1 MTASAKF
8 DPGTDGFTA
17 RLSDTER
24 DALFELG
31 HTRKYARNARVFHE
45 GDRSNFVVVIVDGR
59 IKIVTNSADGGESL
73 LSVRGAGSLVG
84 ELAALDDVPRLASA
98 VVLEPLTAL
107 VLTAEEFRDF
117 LARHPRAALEL
128 ARTLIERLRESD
140 RRRAEFGSYDVTRRL
155 AALLLELSTRESSRG
170 GTAGIRLSQAELA
183 GMIGASRESVARA
196 LTALRG
202 RGLVETARRAI
213 TVVDPEGLRSLA

>member
-1 MTASAKF
+1 M
-8 DPGTDGFTA
+8 
-17 RLSDTER
+17 
-24 DALFELG
+24 
-31 HTRKYARNARVFHE
+31 
-45 GDRSNFVVVIVDGR
+45 IVDGR
-59 IKIVTNSADGGESL
+59 IKIVTTSDDGGETL

-84 ELAALDDVPRLASA
+84 ELAALDDAPRLASA

-155 AALLLELSTRESSRG
+155 AALLLELGTRESSDGRP
-170 GTAGIRLSQAELA
+170 TGIKLSQHELA

-196 LTALRG
+196 LTTLRG
-202 RGLVETARRAI
+202 RGLVETGRRAI
-213 TVVDPEGLRSLA
+213 TVVDIEGLRSLA